1 MWPTTLAYPFD
12 QFHDTIRFFVPQHRR
27 QLVQSSDL
35 MGCRSNPV
43 PSRPAPNSVTISAV
57 SNADDARLT
66 RSRGRP
72 TGFTAW
78 RSRGW
83 GANTEHP
90 TGQTSV
96 DIGWISEKVRSV
108 WMFSTLVCL
117 SQRPWN
123 PEIFHGGSVCVH
135 HCLAFRL
142 PKGEKNNLT
151 S

>member
-1 MWPTTLAYPFD
+1 M
-12 QFHDTIRFFVPQHRR
+12 I
-27 QLVQSSDL
+27 
-35 MGCRSNPV
+35 
-43 PSRPAPNSVTISAV
+43 PSVFLYLNTADSLFNHLTSWAADPILFPRPAPNSVTISAV